1 LIKLN
6 DSSPVLS
13 QRDYWWGIP
22 AARQLLVAPSIYID
36 WIPIWIP
43 IRIGLDYGRIWQHLF
58 SLVDIRCQL
67 TAKVFNCYHV
77 PNIYFSIMHS
87 LMLLAP
93 KLPIAGTI
101 FLVLYTL
108 W

>member
-1 LIKLN
+1 MRLIGKSIVVIHYANLIKLN

-43 IRIGLDYGRIWQHLF
+43 IRIGLDYGRI
-58 SLVDIRCQL
+58 
-67 TAKVFNCYHV
+67 
-77 PNIYFSIMHS
+77 
-87 LMLLAP
+87 
-93 KLPIAGTI
+93 
-101 FLVLYTL
+101 
-108 W
+108 